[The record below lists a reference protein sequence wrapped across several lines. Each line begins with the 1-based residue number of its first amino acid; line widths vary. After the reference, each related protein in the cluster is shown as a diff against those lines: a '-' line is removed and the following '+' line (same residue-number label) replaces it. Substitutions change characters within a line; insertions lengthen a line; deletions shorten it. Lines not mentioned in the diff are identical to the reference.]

1 MRFPKVIMHLS
12 ILFLATI
19 WEFALLYWL
28 PVDYYIES
36 GMVWFEN
43 WTGPAGRP
51 YVCWMEYSPSP
62 IFIVLVLLPALILLA
77 LYIFHRDSSFRNLGL
92 SMLFSLLAVTIAPV
106 FILDLSIN
114 SILLML
120 VSLSSGI
127 VLGKDIGDRAI
138 LVFGG
143 FLPGLVV
150 IWVISAQFH
159 GAC

>member
-1 MRFPKVIMHLS
+1 MKFPR
-12 ILFLATI
+12 ILIPFFAFV
-19 WEFALLYWL
+19 WELIPLFKI
-28 PVDYYIES
+28 PVRYYIKG

-62 IFIVLVLLPALILLA
+62 IFIVLVLLPALMLLA
-77 LYIFHRDSSFRNLGL
+77 LYILHRDSSLRNLGL
-92 SMLFSLLAVTIAPV
+92 SMLFSLLAATIAPV
-106 FILDLSIN
+106 FILDFSIN

-127 VLGKDIGDRAI
+127 ALGKDMGDRAI

-150 IWVISAQFH
+150 IWAISAQFH

>member
-1 MRFPKVIMHLS
+1 MKFPRTLIPFFAFVWELIP
-12 ILFLATI
+12 LFKI
-19 WEFALLYWL
+19 
-28 PVDYYIES
+28 PVRYYIKG

-62 IFIVLVLLPALILLA
+62 IFIVLVLLPALMLLA
-77 LYIFHRDSSFRNLGL
+77 LYIFHRDSSLRNLGL
-92 SMLFSLLAVTIAPV
+92 SMLFSLLAATIAPV

-120 VSLSSGI
+120 VSLSSG
-127 VLGKDIGDRAI
+127 VALGKDMGDRVI

-150 IWVISAQFH
+150 IWAISAQFH